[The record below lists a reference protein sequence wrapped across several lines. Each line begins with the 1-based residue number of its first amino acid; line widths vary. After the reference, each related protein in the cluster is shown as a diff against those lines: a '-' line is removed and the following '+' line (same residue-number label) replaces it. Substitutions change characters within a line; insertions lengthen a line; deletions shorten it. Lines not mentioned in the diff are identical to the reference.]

1 MFPAVCDV
9 SVLSKIDLNNPRIE
23 FVTSITTLDRGNR
36 GTLLDLSFFLIND
49 VKMDKFRKF
58 VGTTLTSVSDV
69 KTTTLNEDL
78 VDFFTDDYDLVA
90 KFPISKTLTK
100 RVHIKTISKFT
111 PKIVI

>member
-49 VKMDKFRKF
+49 VKMDKFPKF
-58 VGTTLTSVSDV
+58 VGTTFTSVSDI

-78 VDFFTDDYDLVA
+78 VDLFTDNCELVA
-90 KFPISKTLTK
+90 KFNISKTLTK
-100 RVHIKTISKFT
+100 RVNIKTIPKFT